1 MVDRLSIEY
10 KFGTPI
16 ETQNSRRGREYRF
29 NCPFCVEN
37 RGDPDT
43 KGHLFVN
50 EKYGIYHCYR
60 CGAAGKISSE
70 DSSGY
75 SPEVVASNEE
85 LLQSMI
91 SVLSEEKE
99 MIDILIPRKKALED
113 KSARLYL
120 NGRGFTDEVIDL
132 YDLRVGGIY
141 SNLLGYVVIPNQ
153 VKLEVM
159 TDMYCARSFV
169 GSKPK
174 YRNPIESR
182 SSLCVYNLHRVE
194 QYPDRMI
201 VCEGAFNAMAAGK
214 DAVALY
220 GKECSEAKLSKFLS
234 KRPKKII
241 VNLDL
246 DARNKAYELADRI
259 KKRDPSIEVRV
270 LLIDREGV
278 KDAAD
283 FLSLGAIDEYN
294 QMVEEAPVYDPIISK
309 LEDIIK

>member
-1 MVDRLSIEY
+1 MADRLSIEY
-10 KFGTPI
+10 KFGEPI
-16 ETQNSRRGREYRF
+16 NVSDGRRGREYQF

-50 EKYGIYHCYR
+50 ERYGIYHCYR
-60 CGAAGKISSE
+60 CGASGKI
-70 DSSGY
+70 DSDDNSGY
-75 SPEVVASNEE
+75 SPEVAASNED
-85 LLQSMI
+85 LLKSMEE
-91 SVLSEEKE
+91 VLSEEKE

-113 KSARLYL
+113 ISARHYL
-120 NGRGFTDEVIDL
+120 NGRGLTDEMIDL

-182 SSLCVYNLHRVE
+182 SSLCVYNLHRVD
-194 QYPDRMI
+194 QNPDRI
-201 VCEGAFNAMAAGK
+201 IICEGAFNAMAAGR

-220 GKECSEAKLSKFLS
+220 GKECSEAKLSKLLS
-234 KRPKKII
+234 KRPKKVV

-246 DARNKAYELADRI
+246 DASNKAYELADRI
-259 KKRDPSIEVRV
+259 KKRDSSIEVRV
-270 LLIDREGV
+270 LLINREGV

-283 FLSLGAIDEYN
+283 FLSIGAIDEYN
-294 QMVEEAPVYDPIISK
+294 QMVDEAEIYDPIIKK
-309 LEDIIK
+309 LEDLLK